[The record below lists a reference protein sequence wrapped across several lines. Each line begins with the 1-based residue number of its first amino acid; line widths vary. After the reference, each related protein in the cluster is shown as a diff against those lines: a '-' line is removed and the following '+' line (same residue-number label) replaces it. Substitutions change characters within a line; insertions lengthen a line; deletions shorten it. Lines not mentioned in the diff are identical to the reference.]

1 MVLYLKE
8 SSWKRR
14 ISKYLGWGFTLK
26 LWCFRADAESGIV
39 ILSMDESDKKDER
52 WPKVS
57 VSGLEADIAYF
68 DARLSMLEDN
78 ASTTHQEAQTKAYK
92 ALESTLIGMLLKMR
106 MQSGK
111 GVRRNKNQTTD
122 VDEG

>member
-1 MVLYLKE
+1 MCVYAQISDLE
-8 SSWKRR
+8 DER
-14 ISKYLGWGFTLK
+14 ILMS
-26 LWCFRADAESGIV
+26 
-39 ILSMDESDKKDER
+39 ESDKKDES

-78 ASTTHQEAQTKAYK
+78 VSTTHQEAQTRAYQ

-106 MQSGK
+106 MQSGN
-111 GVRRNKNQTTD
+111 GVKSNRHRKPD
-122 VDEG
+122 ADED

>member
-1 MVLYLKE
+1 M
-8 SSWKRR
+8 S
-14 ISKYLGWGFTLK
+14 
-26 LWCFRADAESGIV
+26 DSG
-39 ILSMDESDKKDER
+39 EKKQDKQ

-68 DARLSMLEDN
+68 DARLSMLEEN

-106 MQSGK
+106 MQSGNDTK
-111 GVRRNKNQTTD
+111 ANKKRQKPTTD
-122 VDEG
+122 